1 MIRAGLRYELRV
13 PSFTSTTFAE
23 QYAACLDQCAWADE
37 LGPVTVLLSEHHGI
51 DDGYCPSPITLAAA
65 IAGRS
70 KRLSILLSIVV
81 LPMHNPVELAEQIV
95 VLDLL
100 TQGRLTMGIGLG
112 YRAEELA
119 MAGVGVKDRGKIAE
133 EYMGVLRQAWTG
145 EPFEWRGRTI
155 RVTPKLQHP
164 LRIMAGGNDKAA
176 ARRAARLRV
185 GFYPG
190 VIDPVA
196 VETYRDECARLGFEG
211 FVQPPGGAAFL
222 HVTEDPNRD
231 WERVGPYVLY
241 EARLYGEWQAPPGT
255 FRPESITLDMLR
267 QNPAYRV
274 VSPEQCI
281 ELMQEGSRCFF
292 HPLVCGMPPALGWE
306 SLRLFEKKVLPYLR

>member
-1 MIRAGLRYELRV
+1 MIRACLRYELRV
-13 PSFTSTTFAE
+13 PTFTSTTFAE

-37 LGPVTVLLSEHHGI
+37 LGFDTVLLSEHHGI

-65 IAGRS
+65 IAGRA
-70 KRLSILLSIVV
+70 KRLSLFLSVVV

-119 MAGVGVKDRGKIAE
+119 MAGVSVKDRGKIAE
-133 EYMGVLRQAWTG
+133 EYLGVLRQAWTG
-145 EPFEWRGRTI
+145 KPFEWRGRTI

-164 LRIMAGGNDKAA
+164 LRIIAGGYDKAA
-176 ARRAARLRV
+176 ARRAARMRV

-190 VIDPVA
+190 VIIPGVI
-196 VETYRDECARLGFEG
+196 ETYHEECARLGFAG
-211 FVQPPGGAAFL
+211 FVQPTGATAFL
-222 HVTEDPNRD
+222 HVSKDPDRD
-231 WERVGPYVLY
+231 WERVGPYLLY
-241 EARLYGEWQAPPGT
+241 EARAYAQWQSQHESGG
-255 FRPESITLDMLR
+255 PESITLDMLR
-267 QNPAYRV
+267 QNRACRV
-274 VSPEQCI
+274 VTPEQCI
-281 ELMQEGSRCFF
+281 QLMQGPSRVFF

-306 SLRLFEKKVLPYLR
+306 SLRLFEKEVVPYLR